1 MNDMNERVA
10 RLEGRMDSTEN
21 RVDGHS
27 SRLAR
32 VEVDVDKIRE
42 DNREI
47 MKFLHQATGAFNGA
61 KIVGWIISFL
71 IGIGIMSITFGG

>member
-1 MNDMNERVA
+1 MSDMNERVA
-10 RLEGRMDSTEN
+10 RLEGRMDSTEK

-42 DNREI
+42 DNKELMR
-47 MKFLHQATGAFNGA
+47 FLHQATGAFNGA
-61 KIVGWIISFL
+61 KIVGGILAFL
-71 IGIGIMSITFGG
+71 LGIGIISITFGG

>member
-1 MNDMNERVA
+1 MTDMNERVA
-10 RLEGRMDSTEN
+10 RLEGRMDSTER

-32 VEVDVDKIRE
+32 VEVDVDKMRE
-42 DNREI
+42 DNKEL

-61 KIVGWIISFL
+61 RIVGWVISFL
-71 IGIGIMSITFGG
+71 FGIGIISITFGG